1 MRKWINFRPQNE
13 SIWISQMIESTQTM
27 DHAILLTSNELP
39 QKGFYKKLSK
49 YSILA
54 GFGALEVIEHSF
66 SALEKECREDWYFG
80 FLGYDLKNEL
90 HPTLNNEKESTIEFP
105 SLHFFRPRWV
115 IRKQD
120 NRWQIGY
127 SSTIDTKESALQF
140 IQEVESKK
148 PELKANK
155 IQAEIKSSL
164 DKKSYINAFHQ
175 LQKEIH
181 RGDVYELN
189 FCIEFSAE
197 SVNIDPTSTF
207 IQLMEFSPMP
217 FSAFVKHRDKYAFC
231 ASPERYLMK
240 EGGNLYSMPMK
251 GTAPKGNNAQ
261 QAEKEREKLAH
272 SEKERSEN
280 IMITD
285 LVRND
290 LAQTATPG
298 TVKVE
303 ELCGIYDFPNLFQMV
318 STISSELRKDKTW
331 IDAIKDSFPMGSMTG
346 APKLNAMKLIDKY
359 ESTSRGLF
367 SGAIGYIT
375 PEKDFDFNVIIR
387 TLFYDRKNQRISFW
401 AGSAITAQANAEDEY
416 AECLLKTEII
426 TKRLLNSED

>member
-1 MRKWINFRPQNE
+1 MRKWIYFRPQNE

-155 IQAEIKSSL
+155 IQAEIKPSL

-217 FSAFVKHRDKYAFC
+217 FSAFV
-231 ASPERYLMK
+231 
-240 EGGNLYSMPMK
+240 
-251 GTAPKGNNAQ
+251 
-261 QAEKEREKLAH
+261 
-272 SEKERSEN
+272 
-280 IMITD
+280 
-285 LVRND
+285 
-290 LAQTATPG
+290 
-298 TVKVE
+298 
-303 ELCGIYDFPNLFQMV
+303 
-318 STISSELRKDKTW
+318 
-331 IDAIKDSFPMGSMTG
+331 
-346 APKLNAMKLIDKY
+346 
-359 ESTSRGLF
+359 
-367 SGAIGYIT
+367 
-375 PEKDFDFNVIIR
+375 
-387 TLFYDRKNQRISFW
+387 
-401 AGSAITAQANAEDEY
+401 
-416 AECLLKTEII
+416 
-426 TKRLLNSED
+426 